1 MGDLAAG
8 QLTVRNAGSGTDTT
22 KTRASRRTLPVPET
36 VLPWLTSVI
45 ADRPKSAYV
54 FASPRRVGRAVA
66 KTYPNQALTR
76 AVARANDGR
85 AESIKR
91 ITVHGLR
98 HTFAAIT
105 LSEAGGDILSVSRA
119 MGHAKPSITLDKYG
133 HLAPAGLAPL
143 MAKIDALVNSL
154 APAA

>member
-1 MGDLAAG
+1 MK
-8 QLTVRNAGSGTDTT
+8 NAGSGTDTT
-22 KTRASRRTLPVPET
+22 KTRASRRTLPVPAT
-36 VLPWLTSVI
+36 VLPWLTEVVG
-45 ADRPKSAYV
+45 DRTKSAYL
-54 FASPRRVGRAVA
+54 FASPRRAGQPVA
-66 KTYPNQALTR
+66 KTYPTQALTR

-85 AESIKR
+85 PEQITR

-133 HLAPAGLAPL
+133 HLAPAGLGPL
-143 MAKIDALVNSL
+143 MAKVDTLVGSL
-154 APAA
+154 AHAA